1 MYVGGVN
8 MKLKVIDLFCGCGG
22 FTYGFDY
29 LDDTFEVIFAL
40 DKWKVACESYSVNYP
55 NVEIVCKDALRLKPE
70 DIPDA
75 DVIIGS
81 PPCQDFSIANLKRK
95 EDPTLINWFWKVV
108 EEKKPRYIIM
118 EEVPRAKYYVP
129 SGVKIRIYKMC
140 DYGIPQIRR
149 RLFAG
154 EFPEPTKS
162 PINVTFP
169 AVMATEYKG
178 VGSKRQMT
186 RLSKIFR
193 RKSLIPEAKLVQT
206 FPIDYY
212 LAGNLK
218 EQYIQIGNAVPPLMS
233 YRLAEA
239 IKRDLEGNSNIL
251 SAFVE

>member
-1 MYVGGVN
+1 

-29 LDDTFEVIFAL
+29 FDDVFKVIYAL
-40 DKWKVACESYSVNYP
+40 DKWDVACESYSANYP
-55 NVEIVCKDALRLKPE
+55 HVDVVCEDALNLKSD

-95 EDPTLINWFWKVV
+95 EDPTLINWFWKIV
-108 EEKKPRYIIM
+108 EDKRPKYVIM
-118 EEVPRAKYYVP
+118 EEVPLAKRYIP
-129 SGVKIRIYKMC
+129 KGVKAKIYKMC
-140 DYGIPQIRR
+140 DYGIPQIRK

-154 EFPEPTKS
+154 NFPEPTKN
-162 PINVTFP
+162 PTDVTFP
-169 AVMATEYKG
+169 AVIATEYKG
-178 VGSKRQMT
+178 SIGDRQIR
-186 RLSKIFR
+186 RLSSVFK
-193 RKSLIPEAKLVQT
+193 RKSLIPEAKLIQT

-212 LAGNLK
+212 LSGNLK

-239 IKRDLEGNSNIL
+239 IKRDLKGITSTL
-251 SAFVE
+251 PVF